1 MEDIEEEVHNA
12 IDKEREERMLLLC
25 INRQIINTEFYQS
38 YLLICVKIVS
48 NSSFKED
55 HHIAELITSEMNR
68 LMWMNL

>member
-25 INRQIINTEFYQS
+25 IIRQIINTEFYQS

-68 LMWMNL
+68 LYG